1 MILRF
6 GQQQRQRRSEIK
18 KCRRRQHFPP
28 KLPTAFWPT
37 KWPVSTV
44 NCFVRAVELLGA
56 WGFWRFVF
64 RFCSFLRGS
73 SYFLNQFGYFGTYSS
88 QLLLIATKTYSRDFD
103 IARYAKNNIQC
114 VSLFLLKTNWIFLK
128 WNSLQ
133 PIEIDNCANRV
144 HSWENSISF
153 PGNEFGLGPVSPHA
167 HTNSRK
173 TAGLVLRPLLA
184 KCEPVKNC
192 L

>member
-1 MILRF
+1 MLDAARCQKPTVGHLKTPQKLDGGGGGETWNEFGRASDNENETRRARAPQNGQTKNKTVDGNNTEKSQVKSQPTQRIKTSKVILRF

-56 WGFWRFVF
+56 WEFWRFVF

-88 QLLLIATKTYSRDFD
+88 QLLLIATKT
-103 IARYAKNNIQC
+103 
-114 VSLFLLKTNWIFLK
+114 LFQRLL
-128 WNSLQ
+128 
-133 PIEIDNCANRV
+133 
-144 HSWENSISF
+144 H
-153 PGNEFGLGPVSPHA
+153 
-167 HTNSRK
+167 
-173 TAGLVLRPLLA
+173 
-184 KCEPVKNC
+184 
-192 L
+192 